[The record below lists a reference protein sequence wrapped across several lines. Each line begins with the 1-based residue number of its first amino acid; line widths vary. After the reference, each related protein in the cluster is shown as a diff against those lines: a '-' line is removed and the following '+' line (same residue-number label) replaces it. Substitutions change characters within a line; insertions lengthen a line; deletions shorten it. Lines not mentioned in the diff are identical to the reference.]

1 MVKDTPNYFS
11 IKNPKYARFSL
22 LPKNHEPMHD
32 VPGRPVV
39 LNCDYYTENISLFL
53 DYHLKP
59 LAQKVKSYKN
69 QILKDTNHFLNKAE
83 KLGELTQW
91 AILCTVDVVG
101 LYPNIPHSKGLTS
114 LQRFSKLRNN
124 T

>member
-1 MVKDTPNYFS
+1 MKASGNISLQRNLVKDTPNYFS

-22 LPKNHEPMHD
+22 LPKNHEPMHG

-39 LNCDYYTENISLFL
+39 LNCNYYTENISLFL

-83 KLGELTQW
+83 KLGELTQ
-91 AILCTVDVVG
+91 
-101 LYPNIPHSKGLTS
+101 
-114 LQRFSKLRNN
+114 
-124 T
+124 